1 MKSIMIMS
9 VIYLFIFLIA
19 IAAVVNIFVG
29 IKNLKKII
37 RNKRSKKRRIKN
49 IHIQ

>member
-1 MKSIMIMS
+1 MKSMIIAS
-9 VIYLFIFLIA
+9 SIYMVIFLNV

-29 IKNLKKII
+29 IKNLRKII
-37 RNKRSKKRRIKN
+37 RNKKNKKRRMKN

>member
-37 RNKRSKKRRIKN
+37 RNKRSKKEE
-49 IHIQ
+49 

>member
-1 MKSIMIMS
+1 MKSIIIITS
-9 VIYLFIFLIA
+9 IYSFIFLIA

-29 IKNLKKII
+29 IKNLRKII
-37 RNKRSKKRRIKN
+37 RNKRSKNRRMKN